1 MLRVAWYVMP
11 NFYLLLRALRLV
23 VAAADEAHS
32 SNDLACCC
40 RAMPM
45 AGAEAW
51 AKELLQRSPTALKF
65 FKYSFNADSAHIGG
79 ISNMAMDALGVILS
93 N

>member
-1 MLRVAWYVMP
+1 MP
-11 NFYLLLRALRLV
+11 I
-23 VAAADEAHS
+23 
-32 SNDLACCC
+32 
-40 RAMPM
+40 
-45 AGAEAW
+45 AEVETW

-79 ISNMAMDALGVILS
+79 ISIMAMNALGVILS